1 MTMNQF
7 RLAAVALIAFNI
19 LGSVATWVAG
29 LQNPKVGVANAL
41 GGGTQFTGPLVLL
54 FLACC
59 ALALTYTHGR
69 ITQRIGIV
77 IIGLWGASF
86 ALGDLTQL
94 FQHNDGISS
103 GRWDV
108 VLAGAVVGMVL
119 GIITVTCAVRLLVAQ
134 RRERRLGQ
142 VSAA

>member
-7 RLAAVALIAFNI
+7 RLAALALIAFNV

-29 LQNPKVGVANAL
+29 LQNPKVGVAYAL

-54 FLACC
+54 FLACG
-59 ALALTYTHGR
+59 ALALTYTQGR

-77 IIGLWGASF
+77 LIGLWGASF

-119 GIITVTCAVRLLVAQ
+119 GVITATCAVRLLLAQ
-134 RRERRLGQ
+134 RRERLLGQ

>member
-7 RLAAVALIAFNI
+7 RLAAVILIAFNA
-19 LGSVATWVAG
+19 LGSVATWLAG
-29 LQNPKVGVANAL
+29 LQNPKVGVAYAL

-54 FLACC
+54 FLACG
-59 ALALTYTHGR
+59 ALALTYTHSR
-69 ITQRIGIV
+69 RLQRIGVVLVGI
-77 IIGLWGASF
+77 WGASF

-94 FQHNDGISS
+94 FQHNDGISQ

-108 VLAGAVVGMVL
+108 VLGGAVIGIVL
-119 GIITVTCAVRLLVAQ
+119 GVATVTCAVRLLLAQ

-142 VSAA
+142 VGMA

>member
-1 MTMNQF
+1 MTMKQF

-19 LGSVATWVAG
+19 LGSVATWLAG
-29 LQNPKVGVANAL
+29 LQNSKVGVAYAL

-69 ITQRIGIV
+69 RLQRIGVVVVGI
-77 IIGLWGASF
+77 WGASF

-94 FQHNDGISS
+94 FQKNDGISQ

-108 VLAGAVVGMVL
+108 VLAGAVVGIVL
-119 GIITVTCAVRLLVAQ
+119 GVATAGCAVRLLLAQ
-134 RRERRLGQ
+134 RRERRLSQ
-142 VSAA
+142 VAA

>member
-7 RLAAVALIAFNI
+7 RLAAVTLIAFNV
-19 LGSVATWVAG
+19 LGSLATWVAG
-29 LQNPKVGVANAL
+29 LQNQKLGVANAI
-41 GGGTQFTGPLVLL
+41 GEGTQFTGPLAFL

-59 ALALTYTHGR
+59 ALALTYTRGR

-77 IIGLWGASF
+77 LIGIWGASF

-108 VLAGAVVGMVL
+108 VLAGAVIGIVL
-119 GIITVTCAVRLLVAQ
+119 GVTTATCAVRLLLAQ
-134 RRERRLGQ
+134 RQERRLGQ
-142 VSAA
+142 VGAA